1 MFKLESLPK
10 DKVTLEAAIPS
21 HTPHKIPKR
30 KARSGRNVPEGA
42 SRFNPISDD
51 WTEIMKETI
60 NKKSKEPV
68 VKKSSP
74 TKKTK
79 EHLVQKT
86 SRTVNKITVTGRNV
100 QEGNKRVNR
109 ISDSGTVFK
118 KKTLKKKSKE
128 PVIRKSSRIFKNIT
142 MRTSGRK

>member
-1 MFKLESLPK
+1 MFAHKVYSSNPIFLAWKVFMSASLPTE
-10 DKVTLEAAIPS
+10 KVALEAVIQA
-21 HTPHKIPKR
+21 HTPQNIPKR

-68 VKKSSP
+68 VKKSLL
-74 TKKTK
+74 TKNSK

-86 SRTVNKITVTGRNV
+86 SRTVKKITVTGRNV

-118 KKTLKKKSKE
+118 KTLN
-128 PVIRKSSRIFKNIT
+128 KNQ
-142 MRTSGRK
+142 KNL